1 MKLYVVLLCLLMKK
15 KKSIKKTRFNNCF
28 NVQVITV
35 LAINLFQLLTLQQ
48 RIKGFSQVF
57 KMLLLYC
64 NIKELL

>member
-1 MKLYVVLLCLLMKK
+1 MFINEG

-28 NVQVITV
+28 NVQTISV
-35 LAINLFQLLTLQQ
+35 LTINLFKLLTLQQ
-48 RIKGFSQVF
+48 CVKGFSQVF